1 MLQERNGKRS
11 SNISSSTSTSTT
23 FLLTFILF
31 ENVLRLLVLNPSERE
46 ILWVLQ

>member
-1 MLQERNGKRS
+1 MQEGNGKRS

-31 ENVLRLLVLNPSERE
+31 ENVLRLLVLNRSERE